1 MRLRFKHKFTTDL
14 LHKCAEDEVKYEIWT
29 RELLDYSLSVSLSLS
44 LSLSLS
50 VIDSSKIINI
60 KCIMF

>member
-44 LSLSLS
+44 LSLS

>member
-14 LHKCAEDEVKYEIWT
+14 LHKYAEDEVKYEIWT

-44 LSLSLS
+44 LSLS